1 MSTLSTASSGSPCSA
16 FRVQHLSW
24 LDSDLTAAE
33 AATMRAH
40 ADACV
45 SCARY
50 DAEVRVG
57 MLLARHM
64 NPVTVS
70 PGFRAR
76 LAERLKLEQFMTE
89 GPRRGPSPTGGRSGT
104 TGRMIA

>member
-1 MSTLSTASSGSPCSA
+1 MSTASSGCSCAA

-24 LDSDLTAAE
+24 LDSDLSAAE
-33 AATMRAH
+33 SAVMRAH
-40 ADACV
+40 ADGCA

-57 MLLARHM
+57 LLLARHLT
-64 NPVTVS
+64 PVTVS

-76 LAERLKLEQFMTE
+76 LAERLKLERFLEE
-89 GPRRGPSPTGGRSGT
+89 GPRRGPSPAGQT
-104 TGRMIA
+104 TRRMIA

>member
-1 MSTLSTASSGSPCSA
+1 MSTASSGSPCSA

-24 LDSDLTAAE
+24 LDSDLSAAE
-33 AATMRAH
+33 SAMMRTH
-40 ADACV
+40 ADACA

-70 PGFRAR
+70 PGFRSR

-89 GPRRGPSPTGGRSGT
+89 GPRRGPSPTGGT

>member
-1 MSTLSTASSGSPCSA
+1 MSTASSGCSCAA

-24 LDSDLTAAE
+24 LDSDLSAAE
-33 AATMRAH
+33 SAVMRAH
-40 ADACV
+40 ADGCA

-57 MLLARHM
+57 LLLARHLT
-64 NPVTVS
+64 PVTVS

-76 LAERLKLEQFMTE
+76 LAERLKLERFMEE
-89 GPRRGPSPTGGRSGT
+89 GPRRGPSPTGQT

>member
-1 MSTLSTASSGSPCSA
+1 MPTASSGCPCSA

-24 LDSDLTAAE
+24 LDSDLTAADS
-33 AATMRAH
+33 ATMRAH
-40 ADACV
+40 ADVCAN
-45 SCARY
+45 CARY

-76 LAERLKLEQFMTE
+76 LAERLKLEQFMSE
-89 GPRRGPSPTGGRSGT
+89 GPRRGPSPTGGA